1 MKKFLSALL
10 AIIMLLS
17 ITACGSTTEAPAA
30 SEAPAEGSEPAPAES
45 AEPDYSMYEVNEP
58 VTITFWHNYSN
69 EKRAAFLQEMC
80 DKFHEEN
87 PLITVD
93 LVLIGG
99 YPVIAEQVAGALA
112 AGGEGL
118 PTLSTMNT
126 PRLQPFAAS
135 EIIEP
140 LDPYLEAYGLDR
152 SEYYEGM
159 MEAMTYSDG
168 QLYGLPFGISAGCCI
183 YNKTLLDEL
192 NLPFPETWEEFKVW
206 CKDVTEATGKP
217 AFGFAYDFNYLNTFF
232 LNVTGIDPLGDG
244 TVSALDDERVIS
256 FVKDVRELVENGY
269 ALYMGTSVNGAQ
281 EDQQAAF
288 KIGEIAAYTDTS
300 SGIANIM
307 KVVDFEVGTAIGVT
321 GTNEAPVSTVSGA
334 TLLVYAD
341 NDQLEKNAA
350 VQFLLFLTNAENISR
365 WSVETG
371 MFAVRPACDLSA
383 MYAQYPGAEGVF
395 EHADRIVA
403 KNPSTAMQKCME
415 AVAGVFGE
423 YVKGNIAE
431 ADFDAQWAN
440 LKAEVD
446 GMLADAAAG

>member
-1 MKKFLSALL
+1 MKKFLCALL
-10 AIIMLLS
+10 AVIMLMGM
-17 ITACGSTTEAPAA
+17 TACGSKTEAPAT
-30 SEAPAEGSEPAPAES
+30 APADSPAEPAAEADS
-45 AEPDYSMYEVNEP
+45 SMYEVTEP

-69 EKRAAFLQEMC
+69 EKRAAFLQEVC

-99 YPVIAEQVAGALA
+99 YPVLAEQIAGALA

-118 PTLSTMNT
+118 PALSTMNV

-159 MEAMTYSDG
+159 MDAMTYSDG
-168 QLYGLPFGISAGCCI
+168 QLYGIPFGMSAGCCI

-192 NLPFPETWEEFKVW
+192 NLPFPETWEDFKVW

-217 AFGFAYDFNYLNTFF
+217 AFGFAYDFNYLNTFI
-232 LNVTGIDPLGDG
+232 LNVAGIDPLGDG
-244 TVSALDDERVIS
+244 TVSALDDERIIN
-256 FVKDVRELVENGY
+256 FAKDVRELIANGY
-269 ALYMGTSVNGAQ
+269 ALYMGTSVNNAQ

-288 KIGEIAAYTDTS
+288 AMGEIAAYTDTS
-300 SGIANIM
+300 TGIGNIM
-307 KVVDFEVGTAIGVT
+307 NVVDFEVGTAIGVT
-321 GTNEAPVSTVSGA
+321 GTDADPVSTVSGA
-334 TLLVYAD
+334 ALFVYAD
-341 NDQLEKNAA
+341 NDQIKKNAA
-350 VQFLLFLTNAENISR
+350 VQFIIDLTNAENISK
-365 WSVETG
+365 WATDTC
-371 MFAVRPACDLSA
+371 MFAVRPSCDLSA
-383 MYAQYPGAEGVF
+383 MYEKYPGAEGVF
-395 EHADRIVA
+395 DHADKIVA
-403 KNPSTAMQKCME
+403 KNPSSAMQKCME

-431 ADFDAQWAN
+431 ADFDAQWAT
-440 LKAEVD
+440 LKDEVD
-446 GMLADAAAG
+446 GMLADAANG

>member
-1 MKKFLSALL
+1 MKKFVCALL
-10 AIIMLLS
+10 AVLMLVS
-17 ITACGSTTEAPAA
+17 MTACGGKTEAPSAADPAEAPAEAPAA
-30 SEAPAEGSEPAPAES
+30 ETP

-69 EKRAAFLQEMC
+69 EKRAAFLQEVA

-112 AGGEGL
+112 AGEGL

-126 PRLQPFAAS
+126 PRLQPYAAS

-159 MEAMTYSDG
+159 MQAMTYSDG
-168 QLYGLPFGISAGCCI
+168 QLYGLPFGISAPCCI

-192 NLPFPETWEEFKVW
+192 GMPFPEKWEDFKVW

-256 FVKDVRELVENGY
+256 FVKDVRELVQNGY
-269 ALYMGTSVNGAQ
+269 ALYMGTSVNNAQ

-307 KVVDFEVGTAIGVT
+307 KVVDFEVGTAIGVS
-321 GTNEAPVSTVSGA
+321 GTDKEPITTVSGA
-334 TLLVYAD
+334 TTLVYAD
-341 NDQLEKNAA
+341 NDQQEKNAA
-350 VQFLLFLTNAENISR
+350 VQFLLYLTNAENISK
-365 WSVETG
+365 WAVDTG

-383 MYAQYPGAEGVF
+383 MYEKFPGAEGVF
-395 EHADRIVA
+395 ENADKVMA

-415 AVAGVFGE
+415 EVAGVFGA
-423 YVKGNIAE
+423 YVKGDIAE
-431 ADFDAQWAN
+431 ADFDAQWAT

-446 GMLADAAAG
+446 DMLADAANG